1 MQVAKENSSLLFSA
15 YKLSRKNTQTENM
28 CDIVL
33 EKTKDRGV
41 FMQKQAS
48 EGFFRKGVMSD
59 FAEFTRKH
67 LCRNLFFCV
76 FL

>member
-1 MQVAKENSSLLFSA
+1 
-15 YKLSRKNTQTENM
+15 M

-48 EGFFRKGVMSD
+48 EGFFRKGVMSN

-67 LCRNLFFCV
+67 LCWNLFFCV